1 MARVQRDCTDTS
13 AYLGIA
19 TDYRGRARIK
29 CGMAVVVVVVVVV
42 GVVNLLWTRLH

>member
-1 MARVQRDCTDTS
+1 MGRDCTDTL

-19 TDYRGRARIK
+19 TGYRGRARIK
-29 CGMAVVVVVVVVV
+29 DGMAVVVVVVV